1 MKADIDMPKSRS
13 SLLTRRG
20 LIAAGGA
27 LGLVAALTA
36 CGGNDSAKDGSGS
49 KDKGSAAS
57 GPWSF
62 KDDLG
67 KEVSAKSTPKNVVAF
82 TGTAAAL
89 YDYGV
94 NVKGVFGPTKT
105 ADGKPDVQAGSMDIS
120 KVEILGN
127 VYDEFNV
134 EKYAALQPDLLVTN
148 TWDGTYWYVPE
159 ASKDKILK
167 LAPAAAIGVG
177 GDVTMDKALARTA
190 DLAGS
195 LGADLNAKKTVDAK
209 ARFEAAS
216 AKLREATKANPGI
229 KVLVGSGSADLFYV
243 STPATSA
250 DLKYF
255 QSLGVEFVVP
265 EKTQEGGFFE
275 SLSWENSRQVQGRR
289 RPPRQPHR
297 HPPARAAEGQADL
310 GRDARRQGLPDH
322 PPRDRADLLVREVR
336 ADPGRAHEVHP
347 ERQEGQL
354 TSGRPAPAPHAGVG
368 AFASPGRLPRR
379 TTPPPHPAPTR
390 LPGGPA

>member
-1 MKADIDMPKSRS
+1 MPKSRS

-36 CGGNDSAKDGSGS
+36 CGGSDSAKDGSG
-49 KDKGSAAS
+49 DKGAGAAAS

-62 KDDLG
+62 KDDMG
-67 KEVSAKSTPKNVVAF
+67 KDVTTKSTPKNIVAF

-89 YDYGV
+89 HDYGV
-94 NVKGVFGPTKT
+94 EVKGVFGPTKT
-105 ADGKPDVQAGSMDIS
+105 ADGKADVQAGSMDIS

-148 TWDGTYWYVPE
+148 TWEPGSYWYLPE

-190 DLAGS
+190 DLAKS

-229 KVLVGSGSADLFYV
+229 KVLVGSGAADLFYA

-255 QSLGVEFVVP
+255 QSLGVEFIVP
-265 EKTQEGGFFE
+265 DKVEGGFFE
-275 SLSWENSRQVQGRR
+275 SLSWENAGKYKADVVLLDNRTGTLQPQELKAKPTWAEMPAVKAGQITPRVTEPIYSYEKCAQIVEELTKAIQG
-289 RPPRQPHR
+289 
-297 HPPARAAEGQADL
+297 AKK
-310 GRDARRQGLPDH
+310 
-322 PPRDRADLLVREVR
+322 V
-336 ADPGRAHEVHP
+336 
-347 ERQEGQL
+347 
-354 TSGRPAPAPHAGVG
+354 S
-368 AFASPGRLPRR
+368 
-379 TTPPPHPAPTR
+379 
-390 LPGGPA
+390 

>member
-1 MKADIDMPKSRS
+1 MPKSRS

-20 LIAAGGA
+20 LVAAGGA

-36 CGGNDSAKDGSGS
+36 CGGSDSAKDGSDG
-49 KDKGSAAS
+49 KGTGAAAS

-67 KEVSAKSTPKNVVAF
+67 KEPLTAKSTPKNIVAF

-94 NVKGVFGPTKT
+94 TVKGVFGPTRT

-190 DLAGS
+190 VLAKS
-195 LGADLNAKKTVDAK
+195 LGADLNAKKAVDTK

-255 QSLGVEFVVP
+255 QSLGVEFVTP
-265 EKTQEGGFFE
+265 EKTDEGGFFE
-275 SLSWENSRQVQGRR
+275 SLSWENAGKYKADVVLLDNRTGTLQPEELKAKPTWAEMPAVKAGQIT
-289 RPPRQPHR
+289 PRVTEPIYSYEKCAQIV
-297 HPPARAAEGQADL
+297 E
-310 GRDARRQGLPDH
+310 
-322 PPRDRADLLVREVR
+322 E
-336 ADPGRAHEVHP
+336 
-347 ERQEGQL
+347 L
-354 TSGRPAPAPHAGVG
+354 TKSIQSAKKV
-368 AFASPGRLPRR
+368 S
-379 TTPPPHPAPTR
+379 
-390 LPGGPA
+390 

>member
-1 MKADIDMPKSRS
+1 MPKSRS

-36 CGGNDSAKDGSGS
+36 CGGGDSAKDGSG
-49 KDKGSAAS
+49 DKGTGAAS
-57 GPWSF
+57 GAWSF
-62 KDDLG
+62 KDDMG
-67 KEVSAKSTPKNVVAF
+67 KDVTAKSTPKNIVAF

-105 ADGKPDVQAGSMDIS
+105 ADGKADVQAGSMDIS
-120 KVEILGN
+120 KVEIIGN

-148 TWDGTYWYVPE
+148 TWEKDSYWYVPE

-167 LAPAAAIGVG
+167 VAPAAAIGAG

-190 DLAGS
+190 ELAAS
-195 LGADLNAKKTVDAK
+195 LGADLNTKKTVDAK

-229 KVLVGSGSADLFYV
+229 KVLVGSGAADLFYV

-255 QSLGVEFVVP
+255 QSLGVEFVTPDKV
-265 EKTQEGGFFE
+265 EGGFFE
-275 SLSWENSRQVQGRR
+275 SLSWENAGKYKADVILLDNRTGTLQPQELKAKPTWAEMAAVKAGQIT
-289 RPPRQPHR
+289 PRVTEPIYSYEKCAQIVEELTK
-297 HPPARAAEGQADL
+297 AIQNAKKL
-310 GRDARRQGLPDH
+310 G
-322 PPRDRADLLVREVR
+322 
-336 ADPGRAHEVHP
+336 
-347 ERQEGQL
+347 
-354 TSGRPAPAPHAGVG
+354 
-368 AFASPGRLPRR
+368 
-379 TTPPPHPAPTR
+379 
-390 LPGGPA
+390 

>member
-1 MKADIDMPKSRS
+1 MPRSRS

-36 CGGNDSAKDGSGS
+36 CGGNGSAKDGSG
-49 KDKGSAAS
+49 DKGTGS
-57 GPWSF
+57 GSWSF
-62 KDDLG
+62 QDDL
-67 KEVSAKSTPKNVVAF
+67 SQQPLTAKSRPKNIVAF

-94 NVKGVFGPTKT
+94 KVKGVFGPTKT

-159 ASKDKILK
+159 ASKDKIFK
-167 LAPAAAIGVG
+167 LAPAAAVSVG
-177 GDVTMDKALARTA
+177 RDVSMDKALARTA
-190 DLAGS
+190 ALAES
-195 LGADLNAKKTVDAK
+195 LGADLNSKKAVDGK

-229 KVLVGSGSADLFYV
+229 KVLVGSGSADLFYI
-243 STPATSA
+243 STPDTSA

-255 QSLGVEFVVP
+255 QSLGVEFVTP
-265 EKTQEGGFFE
+265 ETTDEGGFFE
-275 SLSWENSRQVQGRR
+275 SLSWENAGKYKADVVLLDHRTGTLQPTELKAKPTWAELPAVKAGQVT
-289 RPPRQPHR
+289 PRVTEPIYSYEKCAQIL
-297 HPPARAAEGQADL
+297 EDL
-310 GRDARRQGLPDH
+310 AKALQNAKKTG
-322 PPRDRADLLVREVR
+322 
-336 ADPGRAHEVHP
+336 
-347 ERQEGQL
+347 
-354 TSGRPAPAPHAGVG
+354 
-368 AFASPGRLPRR
+368 
-379 TTPPPHPAPTR
+379 
-390 LPGGPA
+390 